1 MKKIFKIATLIIFI
15 TFVTGC
21 IDKSERPENLVVLV
35 KYKTLSN
42 KSVDAVT
49 SLKKLIEK
57 VKKEDHFISI
67 KLHVDQ
73 SDNSN
78 ILLYEVWDDE
88 MYYKNQHMKTDHLKN
103 FIVESQSFLAGPPET
118 SFWKINAIYK

>member
-1 MKKIFKIATLIIFI
+1 MRKICTIAALIIFS

-21 IDKSERPENLVVLV
+21 IDKSDRPENLVVLV

-57 VKKEDHFISI
+57 VKKEDHFVSI

-73 SDNSN
+73 ADNSN
-78 ILLYEVWDDE
+78 VLLYEVWDDE
-88 MYYKNQHMKTDHLKN
+88 MYYKNQHMKTEHLKN
-103 FIVESQSFLAGPPET
+103 FIVESQSFLAGQPEI